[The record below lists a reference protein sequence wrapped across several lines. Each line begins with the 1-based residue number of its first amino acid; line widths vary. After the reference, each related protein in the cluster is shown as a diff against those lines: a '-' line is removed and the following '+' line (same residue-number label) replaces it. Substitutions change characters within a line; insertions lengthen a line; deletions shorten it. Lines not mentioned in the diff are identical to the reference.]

1 MIATVNK
8 NDLVALGF
16 SEGTSKRIIR
26 QGKELLIARGFRVYQ
41 NKRIGTIPATVA
53 TELLGFDVQ
62 NSTPSREISHGNS

>member
-8 NDLVALGF
+8 NDLVSLGY

-26 QGKELLIARGFRVYQ
+26 QGKDILVKRGFTVYQ

-53 TELLGFDVQ
+53 TELLGFDV
-62 NSTPSREISHGNS
+62 SLGAHHDR

>member
-26 QGKELLIARGFRVYQ
+26 QGKELLIPICKIKLDR
-41 NKRIGTIPATVA
+41 K
-53 TELLGFDVQ
+53 
-62 NSTPSREISHGNS
+62 SHLC